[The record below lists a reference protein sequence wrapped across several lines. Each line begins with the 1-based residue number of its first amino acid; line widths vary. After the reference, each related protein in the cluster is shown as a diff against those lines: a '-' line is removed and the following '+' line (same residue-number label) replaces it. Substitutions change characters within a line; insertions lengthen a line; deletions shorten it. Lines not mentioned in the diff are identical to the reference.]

1 MRNFNKKITI
11 IYILFIIYLLIGK
24 VFIQNNLPQIYD
36 NFYQP
41 FFLIFL
47 SFLSYK
53 ISKDTKKNNKYK
65 KDLLE
70 TITIIMMIYIILYF
84 TSGLLFTYVRS
95 PYNHSLIGIIKNIW
109 IYIVVILFEEYIRYT
124 LIKNSG
130 NKKRYF
136 IFIGLLF
143 LILEVNF
150 SSFITSFK
158 DNETIFKYISSII
171 IPCICHSFLS
181 NYLVQKGDYKT
192 SITYLLPL
200 KLMVILL
207 PIYPNL
213 DWFFSSLYEIILAII
228 IYVFAYDFY
237 EKKILR
243 IRKRKNQKSNI
254 VTYFPYLIFFIVFG
268 LFIAGVFSYKPVA
281 IVSNSMYPKIKRGD
295 IVISKKIEKTDLKN
309 IRLYDIIEYR
319 LDNSVIVHRV
329 IAIDFDQKGNLVFIT
344 KGDNNKD
351 KDPKKVTEDQ
361 VLGLVKI
368 KVPKVG
374 YPTVWLNDF
383 FKNSNKP
390 DVEMGNGD

>member
-70 TITIIMMIYIILYF
+70 TIIIIMMIYIILYF

-150 SSFITSFK
+150 SSFITSF
-158 DNETIFKYISSII
+158 E
-171 IPCICHSFLS
+171 
-181 NYLVQKGDYKT
+181 
-192 SITYLLPL
+192 
-200 KLMVILL
+200 
-207 PIYPNL
+207 
-213 DWFFSSLYEIILAII
+213 
-228 IYVFAYDFY
+228 
-237 EKKILR
+237 R
-243 IRKRKNQKSNI
+243 
-254 VTYFPYLIFFIVFG
+254 
-268 LFIAGVFSYKPVA
+268 
-281 IVSNSMYPKIKRGD
+281 
-295 IVISKKIEKTDLKN
+295 
-309 IRLYDIIEYR
+309 
-319 LDNSVIVHRV
+319 
-329 IAIDFDQKGNLVFIT
+329 
-344 KGDNNKD
+344 
-351 KDPKKVTEDQ
+351 
-361 VLGLVKI
+361 
-368 KVPKVG
+368 
-374 YPTVWLNDF
+374 
-383 FKNSNKP
+383 
-390 DVEMGNGD
+390 